1 MGRRR
6 RARELAL
13 EALYRIEMAEDE
25 LGFVLNDLFES
36 KSVDKDTKAFTQSL
50 VEQTVEHIDHIDQL
64 ISDTAEN
71 WDLARI
77 AVIDKNILRF
87 AIAELLYFPDIPMK
101 VTIDE
106 AIEIAKKYSTPDSGR
121 FVNGIL
127 DKIAKSHPQTV
138 AKMGN
143 KDN

>member
-6 RARELAL
+6 RAREFAL
-13 EALYRIEMAEDE
+13 EVLYRIEIAEDE
-25 LGFVLNDLFES
+25 LEFVLGDHFAT
-36 KSVDKDTKAFTQSL
+36 KSIDDETRTFAESL
-50 VEQTVEHIDHIDQL
+50 VKQAINHLDDIDKL
-64 ISDTAEN
+64 ISDTAKN

-77 AVIDKNILRF
+77 AIIDKNILRF

-106 AIEIAKKYSTPDSGR
+106 AIEVAKKYSTPDSGR

-127 DKIAKSHPQTV
+127 DKIAKNHPKAT
-138 AKMGN
+138 AETGN
-143 KDN
+143 